1 MYNTST
7 ILTHPL
13 RISLRMIDI
22 LQVHFDYRKGCVMM
36 VDLLGMHFNIKKSC
50 VTRLDIRCTHF
61 DLWKGCVRMV
71 DILEMHSAAFPVVKT
86 HAPST

>member
-13 RISLRMIDI
+13 LISVRMTDI
-22 LQVHFDYRKGCVMM
+22 LEVDFDYRKGCVMM
-36 VDLLGMHFNIKKSC
+36 VDLLGMHFDIRKGC
-50 VTRLDIRCTHF
+50 VMRLDIRSTHF

-71 DILEMHSAAFPVVKT
+71 DILEMRSAAFPVVKT
-86 HAPST
+86 HAPNI